1 MIENNNEYIPRY
13 EKLQL
18 DRDAMRESLAR
29 VLLAYKKLDSE
40 MSDSDL
46 DDEQPKNISLTLGD
60 IRRMQKYLR
69 KPTSNAEFFADSD
82 KLPPLEKKLPWGLR
96 PRQG

>member
-1 MIENNNEYIPRY
+1 MIETNSEYISRY

-18 DRDAMRESLAR
+18 DRDAMREALTK

-40 MSDSDL
+40 ISDSDL

-60 IRRMQKYLR
+60 IRKIQKHLG